1 MAIEKELLDQLLAGR
16 DPNEVFA
23 KDGLLDDLKKALSE
37 RILNAE
43 LDEHLDG
50 ERVEGGANRRNG
62 HSKKSVLTG
71 TSKMTLSIP
80 RDRAGT
86 FDPKLIAK
94 YQRRFPDF
102 DDKII
107 SMYARG
113 MSVREIRGHLEELY
127 GIDVS
132 ADLISAVTD
141 AVLEEVAE
149 WQNRPLD
156 VCYPLVFF
164 DAIRVKIR
172 DEGFVRNKAV
182 YIALGIRPDG
192 TKEILGIWIEQTEGA
207 KFWLRVMNELKNRGI
222 GDILIAVV
230 DGLKGFPEAINAVFP
245 LTVIQTCIVHLIR
258 HSLEFVV
265 LEGPQARC
273 SSAQGDLPSQERRS
287 WPLEGLGGVRD
298 EASGVKDIRPSP
310 RAGSATGSTSCR
322 VLRLPRKRAC
332 GSSGYTTNAIE
343 ALNAKLRRAVRVRGH
358 FPNDDAA
365 MKLLYLV
372 LNNAADEWKRPP
384 REWFRRPRPN
394 SPSSSA
400 KGSSA
405 NDEKRP
411 RARNS

>member
-23 KDGLLDDLKKALSE
+23 RDGLLDDLKKALSE

-43 LDEHLDG
+43 LNEHLEN
-50 ERVEGGANRRNG
+50 ERADERANRRNG

-86 FDPKLIAK
+86 FDPQLIAK

-102 DDKII
+102 DGKIV

-127 GIDVS
+127 GIEVS
-132 ADLISAVTD
+132 PDLISAVTD
-141 AVLEEVAE
+141 AVLEEVTE

-156 VCYPLVFF
+156 GCYPLVFF

-182 YIALGIRPDG
+182 YIALGILPDG

-245 LTVIQTCIVHLIR
+245 ETVVQTCIVHLIR
-258 HSLEFVV
+258 HSLEFVSWKDRKPV
-265 LEGPQARC
+265 VPALRAIYRGRRGRHEGP
-273 SSAQGDLPSQERRS
+273 
-287 WPLEGLGGVRD
+287 GGVRGRRMGS
-298 EASGVKDIRPSP
+298 EVSGHRPELAAQLGP
-310 RAGSATGSTSCR
+310 GHPL
-322 VLRLPRKRAC
+322 LRLPRK
-332 GSSGYTTNAIE
+332 SVPDHLHDE
-343 ALNAKLRRAVRVRGH
+343 
-358 FPNDDAA
+358 PN
-365 MKLLYLV
+365 
-372 LNNAADEWKRPP
+372 
-384 REWFRRPRPN
+384 
-394 SPSSSA
+394 
-400 KGSSA
+400 
-405 NDEKRP
+405 
-411 RARNS
+411 